1 MASRLSRMLLCTL
14 IAATMAACGDD
25 TVPASIGGYNHIPDR
40 AILSFSVDNSGGA
53 NLAPESGETGSMC
66 CAALPR
72 RWHPGM
78 KARVSWTYG
87 SSDHNASEPPIHEA
101 VVEIPE
107 YSSKRPGNVH
117 VHFYKN
123 HQVKVVVARYGI
135 EHPRYPMSAQD
146 KLPWETSQQ
155 LIEDEKQG
163 TLPE

>member
-1 MASRLSRMLLCTL
+1 MA
-14 IAATMAACGDD
+14 
-25 TVPASIGGYNHIPDR
+25 PWHE
-40 AILSFSVDNSGGA
+40 GA
-53 NLAPESGETGSMC
+53 GFM
-66 CAALPR
+66 
-72 RWHPGM
+72 
-78 KARVSWTYG
+78 TYG
-87 SSDHNASEPPIHEA
+87 PSDHNASEPPIHEA

-117 VHFYKN
+117 VHFYKD

-155 LIEDEKQG
+155 LIEYEKQR